1 MWWCHFSTFGHLNER
16 KFAQWQTKLAKAGPK
31 FCQIVNKSPKIAQ
44 DFKDF
49 AKVAKFRHIWSHW
62 MSHTRNIFASTSKG
76 SKLSNFW
83 QGERERERG
92 CPKIKTQQSKKNI
105 SYVLL
110 TQSAQQGINS
120 FYVNFFFCYLATTV
134 LASKPVFMI
143 FNAWAMSDPL
153 LLLLLLHRSSF
164 YNSIE
169 FESESK
175 NSIWNTKNETFLAWI
190 FVLDNEKL
198 FSRSFQM
205 IASQFLCETL

>member
-1 MWWCHFSTFGHLNER
+1 
-16 KFAQWQTKLAKAGPK
+16 
-31 FCQIVNKSPKIAQ
+31 
-44 DFKDF
+44 
-49 AKVAKFRHIWSHW
+49 
-62 MSHTRNIFASTSKG
+62 
-76 SKLSNFW
+76 
-83 QGERERERG
+83 
-92 CPKIKTQQSKKNI
+92 
-105 SYVLL
+105 
-110 TQSAQQGINS
+110 
-120 FYVNFFFCYLATTV
+120 
-134 LASKPVFMI
+134 
-143 FNAWAMSDPL
+143 MSDPL

>member
-1 MWWCHFSTFGHLNER
+1 MPKTLKILPKWRNFAISGHTGCHTLEIFLLRPRKDQNYLTFG
-16 KFAQWQTKLAKAGPK
+16 W
-31 FCQIVNKSPKIAQ
+31 
-44 DFKDF
+44 
-49 AKVAKFRHIWSHW
+49 
-62 MSHTRNIFASTSKG
+62 
-76 SKLSNFW
+76 
-83 QGERERERG
+83 ERERERG
-92 CPKIKTQQSKKNI
+92 CPKFKTQQSKKNI